1 MDQADRESSGTTS
14 ILQNA
19 AAKVDVQ
26 AELESE
32 RSETKKYIRFKR
44 SRSRSSSPS
53 AIERRIEVASS
64 DDPPSKR
71 SRVGGARSE
80 MPESSETVVSVVFD
94 IGIPSPDVDVVC
106 L

>member
-26 AELESE
+26 VGSE

-71 SRVGGARSE
+71 FRVGGARSE